1 MRALIFEAE
10 ARRKMNFFEDSY
22 LYQGQRKTLM
32 ELLRTKGIEDK
43 VLTAMMKVPRH
54 YFFPK
59 MFLQHAY
66 ENKAFPIAADQTI
79 SHPYT
84 VAFQTQLLA
93 IKPMDKILEI
103 GTGSGYQAA
112 VLAASGARVY
122 SIERQKEL
130 YEKTRVL
137 LDKMKVL
144 DVKCFYGDGYL
155 GLPGYAPFDKIIIT
169 AAAPIIPEALKQQLK
184 VGGWMV
190 IPHGEETTTM
200 KKITK
205 VTETEYVEEHF
216 QEFKFVPMLQGKAP
230 HN

>member
-1 MRALIFEAE
+1 MIACIFEAE
-10 ARRKMNFFEDSY
+10 LRSTMNLIEDSY

-32 ELLRTKGIEDK
+32 ELLRAKGIEEK
-43 VLTAMMKVPRH
+43 VLVAMMKVPRH

-66 ENKAFPIAADQTI
+66 ENKAFPIGAEQTI

-84 VAFQTQLLA
+84 VAFQTQLLE
-93 IKPMDKILEI
+93 IKPMEKILEI

-130 YEKTRVL
+130 YDTTRVL
-137 LDKMKVL
+137 LEQMKVM

-169 AAAPIIPEALKQQLK
+169 AAAPIIPEPLKQQLK

-205 VTETEYVEEHF
+205 IAETEFIEEHF
-216 QEFKFVPMLQGKAP
+216 QEFKFVPMLQGKAK
-230 HN
+230 